1 MKRTLSLVI
10 LAMAAAVAGCGN
22 EGGTSPGAAPGSSA
36 AAAVQDSD
44 LKVAADYA
52 DEAEKDISTANYK
65 SELDSL
71 EKDIDAQK

>member
-1 MKRTLSLVI
+1 MKRTLALVI
-10 LAMAAAVAGCGN
+10 LALAAAVAGCGN
-22 EGGTSPGAAPGSSA
+22 EGGTSGGAAPGSS

-52 DEAEKDISTANYK
+52 DEAEKDISTSNYK